1 MRAAPRARSNPSRGR
16 WPARRRGCR
25 HSGATKH
32 HRARARPLSRTT
44 SDAGSGRSTRSPTG
58 TTSTSPATSPTTTCP
73 CTPSPTAATRRSAA
87 GRAHGRWKRASRRA
101 RADGPAPTRWSA
113 ASTVDSGAVWQH
125 RAMAV
130 HDVAARGFGDRAE
143 QYEQARPSY
152 AADAVA
158 WLVEQLG
165 IGPGAT
171 VCDLAAG
178 TGKLTRLLVPAGGL
192 LLAVEPVEGMRTV
205 LHRALPAVPA
215 AAAVAEALPFADGA
229 LDAVTVAQAFHWFDP
244 AASLT
249 ELHRALRAG
258 GRLGLL

>member
-1 MRAAPRARSNPSRGR
+1 
-16 WPARRRGCR
+16 
-25 HSGATKH
+25 
-32 HRARARPLSRTT
+32 
-44 SDAGSGRSTRSPTG
+44 
-58 TTSTSPATSPTTTCP
+58 
-73 CTPSPTAATRRSAA
+73 
-87 GRAHGRWKRASRRA
+87 
-101 RADGPAPTRWSA
+101 
-113 ASTVDSGAVWQH
+113 
-125 RAMAV
+125 MAV

-158 WLVEQLG
+158 WLVAQLG

-229 LDAVTVAQAFHWFDP
+229 LDAVTVAQAFHWFDA

-258 GRLGLL
+258 GRLGLLWNAWDDSKSWIDRVHKVVADAGATDNWKRGHWSRDWVVEAIDAHGGYSPVTRAQFTNGQPLSREGVVERVATTSHIASATAESRERTLVAVREILETDPDTRDLDTLDFSYVVDAFWCERR